1 MFRALKTP
9 NRTITFL
16 YGISAA
22 NGLNEQV
29 NSPGTMNI
37 QNPSEK
43 PPGWKKSIL
52 WLALAVACFHAAYAS
67 TRHPAAG
74 LLIFGYAYFLVRLT
88 GQPSVRRAFYF
99 GLATG
104 FLCYAPQLFFFWR
117 IFNAAAIALW
127 LVLAF
132 WIGLFTAIVCGCIRR
147 WGKVKAM
154 WLIPMVWTGLEYF
167 RSELYYLK
175 FSWLNI
181 GYALPARF
189 SSWGNGMYGIG
200 FLVFGFCSVISNRD
214 FICSRLKKVSFMGIV
229 LLCLIAFIIR
239 AFWFP
244 LPSGVNQRPPLSL
257 AGIQMEFPSPNV
269 LPKALDKALG
279 KYPDAQ
285 ILVLSEY
292 TLDGPVPDSL
302 KQWCREH
309 ARFLV
314 VGGKDPVGAND
325 YYNTA
330 FVVGTNGEIVFHQA
344 KSVPIQFF
352 KDGLPAPVQEVWNSP
367 WGKIGICICYD
378 LSYTRVTDRLVE
390 QGAQLLIV
398 PTMDVEEWGRHQHEL
413 HSRVAP
419 VRAAE
424 YGIPIFRLASSGIS
438 QAVHWDG
445 TVVAQTSF
453 PGSVEILS
461 AKLLLPMRGSL
472 PLDRWLAPVCTGI
485 TGVVLLTLLVL
496 HWQDRRASRAITAA

>member
-1 MFRALKTP
+1 
-9 NRTITFL
+9 
-16 YGISAA
+16 
-22 NGLNEQV
+22 
-29 NSPGTMNI
+29 MNI
-37 QNPSEK
+37 QNPSAK
-43 PPGWKKSIL
+43 PLGWGKSFL

-88 GQPSVRRAFYF
+88 DQPGVRRAFYF
-99 GLATG
+99 GLVTG

-132 WIGLFTAIVCGCIRR
+132 WVGLFAAMVCGCIRR
-147 WGKVKAM
+147 WGKTKAL
-154 WLIPMVWTGLEYF
+154 WLIPIVWTGIEYF

-181 GYALPARF
+181 GYALPAPLNGAGVF
-189 SSWGNGMYGIG
+189 HVGMYGLG
-200 FLVFGFCSVISNRD
+200 FFVLGIIAANFNRRLI
-214 FICSRLKKVSFMGIV
+214 FARLKKMT
-229 LLCLIAFIIR
+229 LIKLILIILFL
-239 AFWFP
+239 AIPEVVF
-244 LPSGVNQRPPLSL
+244 LPTGVEPGRKKTFLSI
-257 AGIQMEFPSPNV
+257 AGVQMEFPSSNV

-279 KYPDAQ
+279 KNPDAQ
-285 ILVLSEY
+285 IFVLSEY

-309 ARFLV
+309 TRFLV
-314 VGGKDPVGAND
+314 VGGKDPVGTND

-330 FVVGTNGEIVFHQA
+330 FVVGTNGEIVFRQA

-352 KDGLPAPVQEVWNSP
+352 KDGLPAPKQEVWDSP

-378 LSYTRVTDRLVE
+378 LSYTRVTDRLVHE
-390 QGAQLLIV
+390 GAQLLIV

-413 HSRVAP
+413 HAQVAP

-438 QAVHWDG
+438 QAVTGGGH
-445 TVVAQTSF
+445 VIAHTSF

-461 AKLLLPMRGSL
+461 AQLRLPMRGSL
-472 PLDRWLAPVCTGI
+472 PLDRWLAPICVGI
-485 TGVVLLTLLVL
+485 TAVVLLALLVL
-496 HWQDRRASRAITAA
+496 DWQDKRVAWAKTAV

>member
-1 MFRALKTP
+1 
-9 NRTITFL
+9 
-16 YGISAA
+16 
-22 NGLNEQV
+22 
-29 NSPGTMNI
+29 MNI
-37 QNPSEK
+37 QNPMAKS
-43 PPGWKKSIL
+43 PGWGKSVL
-52 WLALAVACFHAAYAS
+52 WLVLAVASFHAAYTS

-74 LLIFGYAYFLVRLT
+74 LLIVGYAYFLVRLT
-88 GQPSVRRAFYF
+88 DQPSVRRAFYF
-99 GLATG
+99 GLAAG

-117 IFNAAAIALW
+117 IFNAAAIVLW

-147 WGKVKAM
+147 WGKAKAM
-154 WLIPMVWTGLEYF
+154 WLIPAVWTGLEYF

-181 GYALPARF
+181 GYALSNFRYNPF
-189 SSWGNGMYGIG
+189 DIFGMYGVG
-200 FLVFGFCSVISNRD
+200 FLIFAIIAVFINR
-214 FICSRLKKVSFMGIV
+214 RLLKRILIGWLVV
-229 LLCLIAFIIR
+229 LLFLLTGLACVLHFIAAVRYERPFHL
-239 AFWFP
+239 
-244 LPSGVNQRPPLSL
+244 LPI

-269 LPKALDKALG
+269 LPKALNKALD
-279 KYPDAQ
+279 KNPDAQ
-285 ILVLSEY
+285 VFVLSEY

-302 KQWCREH
+302 KNWCREH

-314 VGGKDPVGAND
+314 VGGKDPVGTND

-330 FVVGTNGEIVFHQA
+330 FVIGTNGEIVFRQA

-352 KDGLPAPVQEVWNSP
+352 KDGLPAPKQEVWNSP

-378 LSYTRVTDRLVE
+378 LSYTRVIDRLVE

-398 PTMDVEEWGRHQHEL
+398 PTMDVEDWGRHQHEL
-413 HSRVAP
+413 HARVAP

-438 QAVHWDG
+438 QAVTG
-445 TVVAQTSF
+445 RGRVIAKTSI

-461 AKLLLPMRGSL
+461 AQLRLPMRCSL
-472 PLDRWLAPVCTGI
+472 PPDRWLAPMCAGI

-496 HWQDRRASRAITAA
+496 DWQDRRARMKN